1 MTWIQEYIK
10 SVYSEMQKVSWPS
23 RDELISSTLI
33 TLVATVII
41 SALIYAADQVISTT
55 LTFIYN

>member
-1 MTWIQEYIK
+1 
-10 SVYSEMQKVSWPS
+10 MQKVSWPS

-41 SALIYAADQVISTT
+41 SALIYAADQTISTT
-55 LTFIYN
+55 LSFIYG